1 MPLRTHQRETANLTT
16 IQWDSIGQGRIRTA
30 LSAVFYFLVWSYAA
44 VAISSSLATPVGK
57 FDDAIPLL
65 HAMLVQQGH
74 TPNLDFYSFYPPL
87 NLYLNAAAFKLLGRT
102 VIAARA
108 IADILYVIILMLV
121 TWLFRSRFRSYG
133 PLVPTAVLVVAASIG
148 AAIVLPVWPGFAISL
163 AAVLVYLCSQEV
175 ERFRAY

>member
-30 LSAVFYFLVWSYAA
+30 LSAVLYFLVWSYAA

-65 HAMLVQQGH
+65 HGMLVQQGH

-87 NLYLNAAAFKLLGRT
+87 NLYLNAGEFYSQPAFNRFGSR
-102 VIAARA
+102 AR
-108 IADILYVIILMLV
+108 
-121 TWLFRSRFRSYG
+121 RSATAGVELRLPRSG
-133 PLVPTAVLVVAASIG
+133 
-148 AAIVLPVWPGFAISL
+148 
-163 AAVLVYLCSQEV
+163 
-175 ERFRAY
+175 